1 MYKFKIETT
10 ELEYNFAD
18 ADCVEKYDNTM
29 QKLGSAMD
37 VLPKDVPYSAKIR
50 YICRAIFDVFNTL
63 FGAGTDKKIFG
74 DVCDMNICND
84 ALEQL
89 ILAAQAADE
98 ENAKRFRSKAAK
110 YTAVK

>member
-1 MYKFKIETT
+1 MYKFKIGKAN
-10 ELEYNFAD
+10 LSYNFAD
-18 ADCVEKYDNTM
+18 ADCVEKYKTVM
-29 QKLGSAMD
+29 QKLGAAMD
-37 VLPKDVPYSAKIR
+37 ALPKDVPYSAKIR

-63 FGAGTDKKIFG
+63 FGEGTDQKIFG
-74 DVCDMNICND
+74 GVCDMNVCND